1 MPMECVL
8 SQHSLLRRRRLSQ
21 IRTGTGLVMETGKC
35 LPAMIGIPPQETF
48 LEGRR
53 NDVLRHSVGL
63 QVTRTVESITYI

>member
-1 MPMECVL
+1 
-8 SQHSLLRRRRLSQ
+8 
-21 IRTGTGLVMETGKC
+21 METGKC

-63 QVTRTVESITYI
+63 QVTRTVESNTYI